1 MVSPRWLKVLRD
13 LKDNRSR
20 TLLSILSI
28 AVGVI
33 AFGGMT
39 IARDTIVT
47 NLNLAYASSN
57 PTDLTIDLASFDHA
71 LLRWVKTQPGV
82 QDTAAMTVVNGV
94 VEKADGGD
102 QDITLYAH
110 ADYASIALNKLKPVS
125 GQYPP
130 AHGAFLLERAS
141 VGAAGL
147 TPGATVRLRLGPD
160 KRYALTYSGALYD
173 VSTPAGPAASRW
185 NLYIDER
192 TLSDLDLDARPNRLI
207 IRSAPG
213 TTVEGKYALADQ
225 LTDALGRRGLTV
237 RSVNVNERSEHW
249 AAGTAGGILL
259 ILVLVGGVTLL
270 LSGFLIINVVNG
282 LLLSQKKI
290 IGIMKIVG
298 GDRWQIFGV
307 YLTMMASLG
316 LLALMLALP
325 VSAMLGNAVAR
336 LIATV
341 INFDVVVS
349 GFTWRIALMEA
360 VVAILV
366 PVAFSAGPIWSA
378 LQSTA
383 AQAISEVNPRQ
394 QANPIERLLARLENL
409 PRIVTLAFRSLFRN
423 NLRLAMTSLTLIVA
437 GGIFI
442 AILNLRVAMP
452 NTIAR
457 SLDVNNADV
466 TITLGAPIPRIAA
479 VNRALQ
485 DPGVTYAEG
494 WIATQ
499 ATVLRADGDGSTLL
513 LNGGAAGSRFV
524 VASIDSGRWL
534 GPYSLET
541 RDEIVLSVGALD
553 SEPDLKLGGT
563 VTLKRGSE
571 SHTFRIIGFVRR
583 TGGAAASTFPAYGH
597 YETISRF
604 AGLADMATSVRVRAR
619 DPGKTYTDQL
629 VERLRARYEDA
640 NVPVVN
646 VLSRATLQGN
656 VISAFNII
664 VTLMIIVAALIAVVG
679 GLGLAGTMSLSVMER
694 TREVGVMRA
703 VGAESPDLR
712 AMFVIEGLFIGLL
725 SALVSYALSVPLTSL
740 IGEAL
745 GAGVRIGAIDMQFSA
760 AGYALWP
767 VIVSVVSVVAS
778 LSPARRASQIS
789 IREALAYA

>member
-1 MVSPRWLKVLRD
+1 MLSPRWRKVLRD

-28 AVGVI
+28 AVGVT
-33 AFGGMT
+33 AFGGMM
-39 IARDTIVT
+39 IARDTIIT
-47 NLNLAYASSN
+47 NLNLAYSSSN
-57 PTDLTIDLASFDHA
+57 PTDLTIDLASFDHE

-82 QDTAAMTVVNGV
+82 QDAAAMTVVNGV
-94 VEKADGGD
+94 VEKADGAD
-102 QDITLYAH
+102 QDITLFAF
-110 ADYASIALNKLKPVS
+110 ADYPAISLNKLKPVS

-130 AHGAFLLERAS
+130 ARGVFLLERAS

-147 TPGATVRLRLGPD
+147 TPGMVVRLRLGTD
-160 KRYALTYSGALYD
+160 KRYAITSSGALYD
-173 VSTPAGPAASRW
+173 VSTPAGPAAARW

-213 TTVEGKYALADQ
+213 ITVEGKYVLADR

-237 RSVNVNERSEHW
+237 RAVNVNERSEHW

-325 VSAMLGNAVAR
+325 VSALLGNAVAR

-349 GFTWRIALMEA
+349 GFTWRIAVMEA

-383 AQAISEVNPRQ
+383 AQAISEVAPRQ
-394 QANPIERLLARLENL
+394 KANPIERLLAKLENI

-423 NLRLAMTSLTLIVA
+423 TLRLAMTALTLIVA

-452 NTIAR
+452 STIAR

-499 ATVLRADGDGSTLL
+499 STVVRADGDGSTLL
-513 LNGGAAGSRFV
+513 LNGGADDSRFV
-524 VASIDSGRWL
+524 AASIDSGRWL
-534 GPYSLET
+534 SPYSLET
-541 RDEIVLSVGALD
+541 RDEIVLSVGVLD
-553 SEPDLKLGGT
+553 SEPDLRLGGT
-563 VTLKRGSE
+563 VTLKRGGA
-571 SHTFRIIGFVRR
+571 SHTFRIVGFVRR

-604 AGLADMATSVRVRAR
+604 AGLADMATSVRVRSLES
-619 DPGKTYTDQL
+619 GKAYTDQL
-629 VERLRARYEDA
+629 VERLRVRYEDA

-646 VLSRATLQGN
+646 AVSRATLQGN

-703 VGAESPDLR
+703 VGAQSPDLR
-712 AMFVIEGLFIGLL
+712 AMFVVEGLFIGLL
-725 SALVSYALSVPLTSL
+725 SALISYVLSVPLTRV

-760 AGYALWP
+760 AGYLLWP